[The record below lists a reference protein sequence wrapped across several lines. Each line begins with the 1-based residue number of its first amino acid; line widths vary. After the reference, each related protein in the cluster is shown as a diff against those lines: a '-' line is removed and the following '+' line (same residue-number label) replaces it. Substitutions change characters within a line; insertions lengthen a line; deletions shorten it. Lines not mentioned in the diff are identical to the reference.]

1 MKNNILKFRLTILF
15 ICSFNFIYTQSIT
28 ITGKVTDSLNIPLQY
43 VNIGVINK
51 YVGTV
56 TNDKGIFKLN
66 IEKSM
71 VNDTLRISSL
81 GYETKDLLIKNT
93 ISNSKINV
101 VLNNHTEVLEEII
114 LSSNKNS
121 KLYIKGKKK
130 SKSKNE
136 VFFSIPKAKNQNLG
150 AEIGR
155 KFSIG
160 SKKASQLKEF
170 KFFIKNNNFEKIKF
184 RVNIYSIYNKY
195 PSKNLNKQN
204 IYVDVINKS
213 TGWIIV
219 NLADYDIRIKENII
233 ITVEWIEGSKGGNK
247 LSLPMLIP
255 SFSSVHYY
263 KYGSQSKWKK
273 YKMISTPMILEFKQ

>member
-1 MKNNILKFRLTILF
+1 MKNNILKFRLIIIL
-15 ICSFNFIYTQSIT
+15 ICSFNFIYSQSIT

-56 TNDKGIFKLN
+56 TNGKGIFKFN
-66 IEKSM
+66 IDNSM
-71 VNDTLRISSL
+71 ANDTLRISSL
-81 GYETKDLLIKNT
+81 GYETKDLLIKNI

-101 VLNNHTEVLEEII
+101 VLNNYTEELEEII

-130 SKSKNE
+130 SRSKNE

-155 KFSIG
+155 KFSLG
-160 SKKASQLKEF
+160 KKKASTLNKY
-170 KFFIKNNNFEKIKF
+170 KFFIKNNNFEKIIF
-184 RVNIYSIYNKY
+184 RIKLYTIKDNL
-195 PSKNLNKQN
+195 PHKN
-204 IYVDVINKS
+204 INKENIFVEVKNKS
-213 TGWIIV
+213 SGWINV
-219 NLADYDIRIKENII
+219 DLTDYDINIKENII
-233 ITVEWIEGSKGGNK
+233 ITVEWIEGSEDGNK